1 MTLHGV
7 HQGNSKE
14 LREELIETELKQI
27 DPEDSDDGVLYGDD
41 TLPCGDDTLP
51 CGDDTLPCGDDT
63 LPCGDDKLP
72 CGDDTLPC
80 GDDTLPC
87 GDELATET
95 PLVDQSKS
103 VDMTEIAC
111 HPNHSKPA
119 AQTGETVKN
128 AIAATT
134 QQPESESQHNTDHGL
149 LAELSFFTA
158 AGDVD
163 CDLLDFL
170 LADTD
175 PCLNTTANNSLSGV
189 ETFFSTEELDVAVA
203 APGDPRLPASST
215 ASVES
220 MLPASQVC
228 LLQY

>member
-27 DPEDSDDGVLYGDD
+27 DPEDSDDGVLY
-41 TLPCGDDTLP
+41 
-51 CGDDTLPCGDDT
+51 
-63 LPCGDDKLP
+63 
-72 CGDDTLPC
+72 